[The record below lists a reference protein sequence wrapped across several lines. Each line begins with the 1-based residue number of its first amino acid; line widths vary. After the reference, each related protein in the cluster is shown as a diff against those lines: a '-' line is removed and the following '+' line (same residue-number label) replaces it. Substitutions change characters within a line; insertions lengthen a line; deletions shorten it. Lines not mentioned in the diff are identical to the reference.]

1 MSTQPRAWAE
11 ALCQHI
17 HPERATIEAQAHLLT
32 AHAVGWVTAAER
44 LGLEIREEEPEATRA
59 RVLDAIL
66 QRQTEHAHRSVAWRE
81 MGAEAMQH
89 RAREREAVVAWLR
102 GESLRQ
108 RDLGNTITADA
119 MHRMAARI
127 VGCEHLIGGTSR

>member
-17 HPERATIEAQAHLLT
+17 HPERATIEAQARLLT

-59 RVLDAIL
+59 RVL
-66 QRQTEHAHRSVAWRE
+66 AHL
-81 MGAEAMQH
+81 
-89 RAREREAVVAWLR
+89 EAVPPETWVA
-102 GESLRQ
+102 
-108 RDLGNTITADA
+108 
-119 MHRMAARI
+119 AALW
-127 VGCEHLIGGTSR
+127 GAP